1 MFPHSTAMTP
11 KTQETI
17 GSNVA
22 NRPVWVGPVEP
33 SPLLALSKASSPN
46 ELAKTHHA
54 TIASC
59 SVHETAP
66 KARKPCGMRS
76 ILLKRYNVCILC
88 MYIYIHICIMHILG
102 KLMFSTKVAWEAR
115 TVCRK
120 EGTALSNKSKTK
132 VSCNT
137 LRLVSTINNWPVS
150 TRINWSL
157 HRPLWALPMPID
169 YTLPKCDGS
178 LNFWTRGA
186 LGSPQT
192 QLRSRASEQIS
203 PTEGPLPSYL
213 QSCNCFSITSSHC
226 SMSLPKSPKIM
237 SKRITKESLSFNG
250 LLVLGVPILCIY
262 VIYLCR
268 LQNLRHANGFCLQ
281 NFVGLLPYIGRK

>member
-66 KARKPCGMRS
+66 KARKLCGMRS
-76 ILLKRYNVCILC
+76 ILLKGYNVCI
-88 MYIYIHICIMHILG
+88 YIYICIMHILG

-178 LNFWTRGA
+178 LNFWTREFWGA
-186 LGSPQT
+186 LKLCWGQEPLSRFHLQPKGPNLHTFSPAIASLT
-192 QLRSRASEQIS
+192 SRVTAACPCQKA
-203 PTEGPLPSYL
+203 
-213 QSCNCFSITSSHC
+213 
-226 SMSLPKSPKIM
+226 PKSC
-237 SKRITKESLSFNG
+237 RRG
-250 LLVLGVPILCIY
+250 LRRSPF
-262 VIYLCR
+262 
-268 LQNLRHANGFCLQ
+268 H
-281 NFVGLLPYIGRK
+281 FVSI